1 MLFCGLVSLAL
12 TIVNIICII
21 GTGWAILRIKEVT
34 PQAVPQGF
42 SHFWT
47 NDVKVHR
54 EYLNKGTTNLLDEA
68 REAMSTG
75 QSNSDTLENKRYSTL
90 FDALFEKVEQDDD
103 YINIL
108 DWGKSFITPVTVW
121 HDALQ
126 IEDEKRVDIEPPK
139 SSAHHRVNTS
149 INTKSTLVEKN
160 TSTAK
165 KENKDRFDE
174 VGGTIQGI
182 KCLRQEK
189 RKNSKEE
196 MINQR
201 LQNQV
206 SEFSNCSLLKTIGG
220 LDEQH
225 GVFNIDMCQ

>member
-75 QSNSDTLENKRYSTL
+75 QPDSDKLENKRYSTL

-108 DWGKSFITPVTVW
+108 EWGKSFTPATVW

-126 IEDEKRVDIEPPK
+126 IEDEKHVDIDPLGR
-139 SSAHHRVNTS
+139 SAHYRVNTLN
-149 INTKSTLVEKN
+149 NTKSALVRRN
-160 TSTAK
+160 TSTFET
-165 KENKDRFDE
+165 ENNDHFDE
-174 VGGTIQGI
+174 VGGTIQAI
-182 KCLRQEK
+182 KCLRQER
-189 RKNSKEE
+189 RKSVKQK
-196 MINQR
+196 MVNQR

-206 SEFSNCSLLKTIGG
+206 SEFSNCSLPKTNGG
-220 LDEQH
+220 LDEEH
-225 GVFNIDMCQ
+225 GVFHIDMCH